1 MFEVKELGQ
10 VIAQRKLSFVK
21 DDGSSELV
29 TLKVGLPSPCDEPEA
44 YICPY
49 ELSSDSHTK
58 LFGMVGVDTIQA
70 LELSVK
76 TLKVELDHWEKKFKG
91 KFYFLDE
98 IGHGV
103 NNA

>member
-10 VIAQRKLSFVK
+10 VIAQRKLEFIK
-21 DDGSSELV
+21 DDGSSESV
-29 TLKVGLPSPCDEPEA
+29 TLKVGLPCACEEPDA

-49 ELSSDSHTK
+49 ELSSISHTK
-58 LFGMVGVDTIQA
+58 LFGMVGIDTIQA

-76 TLKVELDHWEKKFKG
+76 TLKVELDHWENKFNG

-98 IGHGV
+98 IGHGA